1 MDILA
6 LIKKHKSM
14 KKAILLIILLMVGQR
29 GMSVT
34 FPFGRGRLTVRGI
47 DRNAFRIQYS
57 EDDLLS
63 LPELIYTSKD
73 TVEMRQK
80 IDVGKKVFIL
90 PIGCSLTVDC
100 ELLSLEASDSDGR
113 TVFRATEHILSRSKA
128 DGTDC
133 YEATLVAESPIDEHL
148 YGLGQFQDGHTNV
161 RGLSRRLTQVNTQI
175 SIPMYLSSKG
185 YALLWNNYGMTE
197 FNPPSERVQLVRDG
211 SSSGVETVSVTT
223 TEGGREERRE
233 SNRFSGEIDVAEDGI
248 YSLLLDVGRVM
259 ARRQELYVDGKKVV
273 DAHNTWLPPTASVLV
288 YLKSGHHVISAVLE
302 KDDHPVVYYSA
313 VGEHTTLRSPVSSSV
328 DYTLFIGSADE
339 SIASYRRVS
348 GAAPLMPKWA
358 LGYIH
363 CRERFHNQEELLNT
377 ARRFREEGIP
387 IDVIVQDW
395 QWWGQNG
402 WNSMEFDSSL
412 YPSPK
417 QMVDKLHGMGM
428 RLMLSVW
435 SKIDKN
441 SELGRQ
447 MLDNGY
453 YIKGSDWIDFFNPDA
468 SRAYWDNFSR
478 RLLQPYG
485 IDCWWQDAT
494 EPENDDLVG
503 RRVNGGK
510 EAGEIYRNVYPLLVN
525 KTVYEGFRHDC
536 PERRSMI
543 LTRSGFPGIQR
554 YSAAMWSGDVGNDYP
569 TLRHQIQGGLGIQSC
584 GLPWWTYDAGGFFRP
599 SNQYNDPEY
608 IERMLRWIE
617 LSVYLPLMRVH
628 GYMSNT
634 EPWNYGE
641 EAHRIITDCIRERYQ
656 LMPYIYSY
664 AAKVTHEGG
673 TLMRP
678 LVFDFADD
686 PEALDQECEYMFGES
701 LLVNPVTEAGQTS
714 WTTYLPINEGGWWD
728 FRSGEHYDGG
738 QRISTKVDKSLI
750 PVFARG
756 GSIIPLGM
764 PVQSTNESQ
773 LDSITLLIY
782 PGRDVHFSLYEDEE
796 LNYNYEQ
803 GKYSVID
810 FFWNDSSGTLT
821 IGKRKGGYRGML
833 KKRTFILRYVDGK
846 ERCVDYSGKE
856 IRISRY

>member
-1 MDILA
+1 MLKRA
-6 LIKKHKSM
+6 VLIFM
-14 KKAILLIILLMVGQR
+14 WLISCHLC
-29 GMSVT
+29 MSETIPYGNGKLRVT
-34 FPFGRGRLTVRGI
+34 GI
-47 DRNAFRIQYS
+47 DNNAFRIQYI
-57 EDDLLS
+57 EQNLLDLQ
-63 LPELIYTSKD
+63 ELIYTNQKSIKL
-73 TVEMRQK
+73 RQSLDGNK
-80 IDVGKKVFIL
+80 IVFTL
-90 PIGCSLTVDC
+90 PSGCRLTVDSST
-100 ELLSLEASDSDGR
+100 LTVSASDIGGR
-113 TVFRATEHILSRSKA
+113 TVFTATEHMLRPSKA
-128 DGTDC
+128 QDIDC
-133 YEATLVAESPIDEHL
+133 YEATLVAQSPSDEHL
-148 YGLGQFQDGHTNV
+148 YGLGQFQDGHTNL

-197 FNPPSERVQLVRDG
+197 FNPPTESVKLVRESD
-211 SSSGVETVSVTT
+211 SGTVETVNVTT
-223 TEGGREERRE
+223 TTGGREEHRE
-233 SNRFSGEIDVAEDGI
+233 SNRFSAEIDVAQDGM
-248 YSLLLDVGRVM
+248 YSFLLDVGRVM
-259 ARRQELYVDGKKVV
+259 SRRQELYIDGDKVV
-273 DAHNTWLPPTASVLV
+273 DAHNLWLPPTTSVLV
-288 YLKSGHHVISAVLE
+288 SLKAGRHVISAVLE
-302 KDDHPVVYYSA
+302 KDDIPVVYYSA
-313 VGEHTTLRSPVSSSV
+313 VEAKTTMRSPVANSV
-328 DYTLFIGSADE
+328 DYTLFIGTADE
-339 SIASYRRVS
+339 AISSYRRVS
-348 GAAPLMPKWA
+348 GASPLIPKWA

-363 CRERFHNQEELLNT
+363 CRERFHNQDELLET
-377 ARRFREEGIP
+377 ARRFRSEAIP

-412 YPSPK
+412 YPDPK
-417 QMVDKLHGMGM
+417 QMVDELHGMDI

-447 MLDNGY
+447 MSANGF
-453 YIKGSDWIDFFNPDA
+453 YIGDSEWIDFFNPDGA
-468 SRAYWDNFSR
+468 RAYWDNFSR

-510 EAGEIYRNVYPLLVN
+510 EAGDIYRNVYPLLVN

-543 LTRSGFPGIQR
+543 LTRSGYPGIQR
-554 YSAAMWSGDVGNDYP
+554 YSAAMWSGDVGNDYL
-569 TLRHQIQGGLGIQSC
+569 TLRRQIQGGLGMQSC

-617 LSVYLPLMRVH
+617 VSVYLPLMRVH

-641 EAHRIITDCIRERYQ
+641 EAQRIITDCIRERYQ
-656 LMPYIYSY
+656 LMPYIYSN
-664 AAKVTHEGG
+664 AAMVSLEGS

-678 LVFDFADD
+678 FIFDFSDD
-686 PEALDQECEYMFGES
+686 NEALNQECEYMFGES

-714 WTTYLPINEGGWWD
+714 WSTYLPISEGGWWD
-728 FRSGEHYDGG
+728 FRNGEHYEGG
-738 QRISTKVDKSLI
+738 QTVSTKVDKSLI

-756 GSIIPLGM
+756 GSIIPLGRA
-764 PVQSTNESQ
+764 VQSTSESQ
-773 LDSITLLIY
+773 SDSITLLVY
-782 PGRDVHFSLYEDEE
+782 PGHDAHFRLYEDEE
-796 LNYNYEQ
+796 LNYNYER

-810 FFWNDSSGTLT
+810 FFWDDSSGTLT

-833 KKRTFILRYVDGK
+833 KRRTFILRFIDG
-846 ERCVDYSGKE
+846 EALTVDYRGKE
-856 IRISRY
+856 IRARKRV